1 MKERHAPETCETC
14 EYIFDLKSNH
24 QSLAMVIYNTENGE
38 TRLDLRSSTNL
49 QRLWSVDVGQGFRC
63 CLLHGEKWM
72 VADALS
78 RRLFYIS
85 NNGKLLKVNKYLYQP
100 WNIIQWGKYI
110 IGVRTAEG
118 INLH

>member
-1 MKERHAPETCETC
+1 
-14 EYIFDLKSNH
+14 
-24 QSLAMVIYNTENGE
+24 MVIYDTEKGT
-38 TRLDLRSSTNL
+38 TRLDLCSAANL
-49 QRLWSVDVGQGFRC
+49 QRLWTVDVGQGFRC
-63 CLLHGEKWM
+63 CLLHDEQWM

-78 RRLFYIS
+78 RRLFYIAS
-85 NNGKLLKVNKYLYQP
+85 NGKLLKVDRYAYQP